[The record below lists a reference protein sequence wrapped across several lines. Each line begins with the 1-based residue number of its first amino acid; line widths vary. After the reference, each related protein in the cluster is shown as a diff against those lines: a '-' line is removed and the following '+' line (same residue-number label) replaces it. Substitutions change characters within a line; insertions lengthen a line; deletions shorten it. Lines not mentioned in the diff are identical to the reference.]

1 MLKYKLGIVL
11 FLYFTAL
18 YSNKEFIKVGIMHKE
33 KLYNINIKIHRGTYN
48 VFADNTLVKNL
59 NKNDSFTVTYDDSL
73 IVRFNNKIIK
83 AKKLIITGQDYVN
96 NLTIKKNQK
105 EAVAYDDNLEIRPG
119 YYGIQIINE
128 VRLENYVAAVIE
140 GEAGYKLPPEFYKLQ
155 AILSRTYALK
165 NIDRH
170 SNEGFSICDKVHC
183 QVYHHKCT
191 KANIYEATIS
201 TNSLVVVD
209 EELNLINTIFHS
221 NCGGQTCNSE
231 DVWHQNL
238 SYLRCVTDSFCVN
251 STKAYWKKSIP
262 KERLNNYFS
271 SRLSANTNINQL
283 YNFCQDDERLIHNDV
298 LSVKLTQIRRDLA
311 LRSTYFY
318 IEDQGDSAVF
328 YGRGYGHGVGLCQQG
343 GIEMANQGY
352 SYVDIL
358 KHYYQGILILNR
370 KALQFFRE

>member
-1 MLKYKLGIVL
+1 
-11 FLYFTAL
+11 
-18 YSNKEFIKVGIMHKE
+18 MHKE
-33 KLYNINIKIHRGTYN
+33 KLYNVNVKINRGTYN
-48 VFADNTLVKNL
+48 VFADNTLVKSL
-59 NKNDSFTVTYDDSL
+59 TKNDSVTITYDDSL
-73 IVRFNNKIIK
+73 TVRFNNKIIK
-83 AKKLIITGQDYVN
+83 AKKLVISGQDYVN
-96 NLTIKKNQK
+96 HLTIQTNQK
-105 EAVAYDDNLEIRPG
+105 EAVAYDDNLEIHPG
-119 YYGIQIINE
+119 YFGIQIINE

-140 GEAGYKLPPEFYKLQ
+140 GEAGYQLPPEFYKLQ

-170 SNEGFSICDKVHC
+170 TDEGFSICDKVHC

-251 STKAYWKKSIP
+251 STKAYWKKVIP
-262 KERLNNYFS
+262 KAQLNNYFS
-271 SRLSANTNINQL
+271 TRLSTSANINQL
-283 YNFCQDDERLIHNDV
+283 YNFCQDEERHIHNHL